1 MRARFIEAAAD
12 DLDGIAEHISQ
23 DSPRAALR
31 LVRATR
37 KRIGLMAESGLAASG
52 RSGRLTG
59 TREIVVGAYIVVY
72 RHDPVR
78 DEIVVLS
85 VTHGA
90 LRR

>member
-1 MRARFIEAAAD
+1 MRVRFIEAAAN

-31 LVRATR
+31 VVRAIR
-37 KRIGLMAESGLAASG
+37 RRIGLMAETGFAASG
-52 RSGRLTG
+52 KPGRLTG

-72 RHDPVR
+72 RHDPGR

-90 LRR
+90 RRR